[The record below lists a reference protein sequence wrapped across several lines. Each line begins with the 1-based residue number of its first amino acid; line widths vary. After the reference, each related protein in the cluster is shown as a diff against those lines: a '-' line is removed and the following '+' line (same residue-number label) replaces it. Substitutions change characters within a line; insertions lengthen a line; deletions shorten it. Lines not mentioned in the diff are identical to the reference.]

1 VVIGD
6 ENDNPMSDGSSSIL
20 VYNYRNSLPDT
31 EIGRVFVQDADDWV
45 SPLFDRLLLVVNKN
59 Y

>member
-45 SPLFDRLLLVVNKN
+45 SPLFDRLLFCSK
-59 Y
+59 